1 MKKRLVP
8 TFDLAFEDPSESTG
22 FLIWQVTNL
31 WQRRMKI
38 SLDPLGLTHVQFL
51 LLNALATINKTA
63 DKPIT
68 QMMVANHA
76 NCDKMMASKVL
87 RTLEERK
94 LIMRKPH
101 HLDTRSRSWLLT
113 TRGMELIEK
122 ATPVFTATEEA
133 FFDSLKSKQKSVDK
147 RLKKVIKIN
156 RKALKKLSDD
166 VISDGVSATVSE

>member
-8 TFDLAFEDPSESTG
+8 NFELAFEDPSDTTG
-22 FLIWQVTNL
+22 FLVWQVTNL
-31 WQRRMKI
+31 WQRHMKL

-51 LLNALATINKTA
+51 LLTSLATLNKTSDTA
-63 DKPIT
+63 IT

-87 RTLEERK
+87 RTLEEHK

-101 HLDTRSRSWLLT
+101 HMDTRSRSLLIT
-113 TRGMELIEK
+113 PRGMELIEK
-122 ATPVFTATEEA
+122 ATPVFAATEAA
-133 FFDSLKSKQKSVDK
+133 FFKSMKTKQKSVDK

-156 RKALKKLSDD
+156 RKALKSLADD
-166 VISDGVSATVSE
+166 ASVDHSAE